1 MKSEFKMLEIGILLT
16 ENDAEYDSY
25 NFVYGGGYGYFN
37 ENNIIYKAEDVNTAI
52 EFARKYVSE
61 GVNMT
66 YAILTNQGI
75 FDYEDEEFDDGNL
88 ELIGGGSFNA
98 EDVEFVVAK
107 IDGVIEEFT
116 SIEKAREKW
125 TEQIKK
131 RKE

>member
-1 MKSEFKMLEIGILLT
+1 MKSEFKMLEVGVLLT

-25 NFVYGGGYGYFN
+25 NFVYGGEYGYFN

-52 EFARKYVSE
+52 GFARKYVSE

-75 FDYEDEEFDDGNL
+75 FDYEEEEFDDGNL
-88 ELIGGGSFNA
+88 ELIGGGTYNA
-98 EDVEFVVAK
+98 ESVEFVIAK
-107 IDGVIEEFT
+107 IDDVIEEFT

-125 TEQIKK
+125 TELIKK